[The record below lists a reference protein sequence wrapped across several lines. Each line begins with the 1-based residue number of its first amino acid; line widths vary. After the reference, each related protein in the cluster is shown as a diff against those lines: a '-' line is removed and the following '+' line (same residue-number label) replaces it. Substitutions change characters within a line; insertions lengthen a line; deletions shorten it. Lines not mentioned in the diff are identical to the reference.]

1 VYSELLTAPEEAA
14 PAKAQNSPKGYLGYV
29 SVLIASAL
37 FGSVFT
43 VTKLPLAAIDPLAL
57 SAIIYVI
64 SGLTLV
70 PFAKASFRLQKLDAL
85 YMIVMTAF
93 GAVGAPLLLLYGLQ
107 LTSASEAAILTNGE
121 MLFTVV
127 LSSLF
132 FGERPR
138 GRLGF
143 SAVAV
148 VIIGLFM
155 ATTDLKFSGMIVAF
169 NSGNLMILAS
179 MLFWA
184 IDNNFSRKL
193 TTFSDISPAK
203 MAMIKSLAGGLVLL
217 GLTAVAGKWSALEH
231 IDTKLWFVII
241 AISASGFGGALLFFL
256 AGIKRIGT
264 IKTMTVFSTTP
275 IFGIV
280 IAAAALGESISIFQ
294 GIATGLII
302 TGILLVSRH

>member
-1 VYSELLTAPEEAA
+1 MAA
-14 PAKAQNSPKGYLGYV
+14 PKEATPAKPENNQKGYLGYI
-29 SVLIASAL
+29 SVLVASAL

-43 VTKLPLAAIDPLAL
+43 VTKLPLANIDPLAL

-70 PFAKASFRLQKLDAL
+70 PFAKASFRLQKREAR
-85 YMIVMTAF
+85 YMIAITVF
-93 GAVGAPLLLLYGLQ
+93 GAVAAPLLLLHGLQ
-107 LTSASEAAILTNGE
+107 LTSASQAAILSNGE

-138 GRLGF
+138 GRVGF
-143 SAVAV
+143 SALAL

-155 ATTDLKFSGMIVAF
+155 ATTDLNFSDAFLAF
-169 NSGNLMILAS
+169 NSGNFMILAS

-203 MAMIKSLAGGLVLL
+203 IAMIKSLAGGLVILA
-217 GLTAVAGKWSALEH
+217 LTAITGKWTALEH
-231 IDTKLWFVII
+231 IDPKLWLVII

-275 IFGIV
+275 IFGILF
-280 IAAAALGESISIFQ
+280 AAAALGESISIYQ
-294 GIATGLII
+294 GIATSLII
-302 TGILLVSRH
+302 TGILLVSRR